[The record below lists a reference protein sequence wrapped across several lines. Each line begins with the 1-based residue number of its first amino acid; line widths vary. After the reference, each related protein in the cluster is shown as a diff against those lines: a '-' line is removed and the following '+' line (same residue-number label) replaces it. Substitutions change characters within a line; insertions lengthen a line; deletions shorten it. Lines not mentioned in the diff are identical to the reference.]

1 MCGYVRGCVGM
12 CVGVKNEGYKIN
24 TIIIYIMY
32 KIEINIICY
41 GVVYENE
48 QRTACWGCEGCG
60 GGGGSGDG
68 IQASLKMGRR
78 QNANHE

>member
-1 MCGYVRGCVGM
+1 
-12 CVGVKNEGYKIN
+12 
-24 TIIIYIMY
+24 MY

-48 QRTACWGCEGCG
+48 QRTANWG
-60 GGGGSGDG
+60 GGGGGGG

-78 QNANHE
+78 KNANHE

>member
-1 MCGYVRGCVGM
+1 
-12 CVGVKNEGYKIN
+12 
-24 TIIIYIMY
+24 MY

-48 QRTACWGCEGCG
+48 QRTANWGCEGW
-60 GGGGSGDG
+60 GSGSGHG
-68 IQASLKMGRR
+68 IKASLKMGRR